1 MKFLFTFPS
10 MTAAFSA
17 DKYMKDSKELSLKG
31 IPSQIVHL
39 PYCLTGTCQGLGLSI
54 ISDINGIIFLKNKF
68 EEDCIKFSNLW
79 VETSVEGNFERFSD
93 NRKEVSN
100 RE

>member
-54 ISDINGIIFLKNKF
+54 ISDINGIVFLKNKF
-68 EEDCIKFSNLW
+68 EEDCIKF
-79 VETSVEGNFERFSD
+79 SVEGNFERFSD
-93 NRKEVSN
+93 NRKEVAN